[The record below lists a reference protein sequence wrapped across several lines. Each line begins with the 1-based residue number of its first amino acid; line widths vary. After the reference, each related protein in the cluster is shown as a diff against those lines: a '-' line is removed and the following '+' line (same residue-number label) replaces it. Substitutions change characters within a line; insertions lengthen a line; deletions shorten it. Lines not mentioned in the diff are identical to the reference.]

1 MSNKEIVVY
10 FNSVKILRIECKYG
24 ETVTK
29 KNNVKKARERER
41 ERERERMKFKL
52 RALIGLKTLKF
63 YIIYYFIIWRLIFVH
78 KTL

>member
-10 FNSVKILRIECKYG
+10 FNSVKILRVECKYG

-29 KNNVKKARERER
+29 KNNVKKAR

>member
-29 KNNVKKARERER
+29 KNMWKKQERERER
-41 ERERERMKFKL
+41 ERERENEIQ
-52 RALIGLKTLKF
+52 A
-63 YIIYYFIIWRLIFVH
+63 
-78 KTL
+78 

>member
-10 FNSVKILRIECKYG
+10 FNSVKILRVECKYG

-41 ERERERMKFKL
+41 ERERENEIQ
-52 RALIGLKTLKF
+52 A
-63 YIIYYFIIWRLIFVH
+63 
-78 KTL
+78 

>member
-10 FNSVKILRIECKYG
+10 FNSVKILRVECKYG

-41 ERERERMKFKL
+41 ENEIQ
-52 RALIGLKTLKF
+52 A
-63 YIIYYFIIWRLIFVH
+63 
-78 KTL
+78 